1 MVKHTL
7 KILRCEDHLRPCQ
20 TSMLNYKL
28 TYLEVYKHA
37 PKTKKGN
44 GLLIILFKKR
54 IFRLHLIYMME
65 R

>member
-1 MVKHTL
+1 
-7 KILRCEDHLRPCQ
+7 
-20 TSMLNYKL
+20 MLNYKL
-28 TYLEVYKHA
+28 TYLEFYKHA